1 MMEAYLLIHDL
12 GYVAANI
19 NGEVISTLIDRDIS
33 KLVQQMKLL
42 TEEKIPD
49 DLKQFCSNLVS
60 IGIRR
65 IYIENESFKRALA
78 STGIEVE
85 VNPKNTIFRIL
96 KKTIIN
102 EAIKIG
108 LVRNIEEYYNLIRCI
123 QIELVKIQLRET
135 AAKRD
140 LMIANAVKALDD
152 INKII
157 NLNINRIREWYS
169 IHFPELSDIVEDH
182 EVYLNIVSRKLSR
195 VNINRDDLVKIGVPT
210 KLVELIVS
218 SAKKSIGAEITDID
232 LEAVGKLAEKTL
244 DLIAYRNDLSNYI
257 DKTVGE
263 IAPNMKC
270 LVGGAITARLI
281 SIAGG
286 LEKLAES
293 PASRVQVLGAEKALF
308 RFLRSK
314 TKPPKHGVIF
324 GHPELRSAPRWQRGK
339 IARALASKL
348 AIAAR
353 IDYFGGEFIGEQLK
367 AELEERIKQIR
378 ETYTKPPKREEVK
391 KLKRKK

>member
-1 MMEAYLLIHDL
+1 MEAYLLIHNL

-19 NGEVISTLIDRDIS
+19 NGEVISTLISKDTS
-33 KLVQQMKLL
+33 KLVQQIKLL
-42 TEEKIPD
+42 TEGKIPN
-49 DLKQFCSNLVS
+49 DLKQFCSGLAS
-60 IGIRR
+60 IGVKR
-65 IYIENESFKRALA
+65 IYIENENFKRTLA

-85 VNPKNTIFRIL
+85 ADPKNIIFRKL
-96 KKTIIN
+96 KEVVIN
-102 EAIKIG
+102 EAIKTG
-108 LVRNIEEYYNLIRCI
+108 LVKSVEEYYDIIRCI
-123 QIELVKIQLRET
+123 QIELIKIQLRET

-140 LMIANAVKALDD
+140 LMVVNAVKALDD

-169 IHFPELSDIVEDH
+169 IHFPELNDVVEDH

-195 VNINRDDLVKIGVPT
+195 ANINRDILAKIGVPA
-210 KLVELIVS
+210 KLIEPIVS
-218 SAKKSIGAEITDID
+218 SAEKSIGAEITDID
-232 LEAVGKLAEKTL
+232 LEAVGELAEKTL
-244 DLIAYRNDLSNYI
+244 GLIAYRNELSNYI

-270 LVGGAITARLI
+270 LVGGTIAARLI

-314 TKPPKHGVIF
+314 SKPPKHGVIF
-324 GHPELRSAPRWQRGK
+324 GYPELRNAPRWQRGK

-353 IDYFGGEFIGEQLK
+353 VDYFGGEFIGEQLK
-367 AELEERIKQIR
+367 AELEERIKQIK
-378 ETYTKPPKREEVK
+378 ETYAKPPKKVEAK
-391 KLKRKK
+391 KRR

>member
-1 MMEAYLLIHDL
+1 MMEAYLLIHNL

-19 NGEVISTLIDRDIS
+19 NGEVISTLISKDTS
-33 KLVQQMKLL
+33 KLVQQIKLL
-42 TEEKIPD
+42 TEGKIPN
-49 DLKQFCSNLVS
+49 DLKQFCSGLAS
-60 IGIRR
+60 IGVKR
-65 IYIENESFKRALA
+65 IYIENENFKRTLA

-85 VNPKNTIFRIL
+85 ADPKNIIFRKL
-96 KKTIIN
+96 KEVVIN
-102 EAIKIG
+102 EAIKTG
-108 LVRNIEEYYNLIRCI
+108 LVKSVEEYYDIIRCI
-123 QIELVKIQLRET
+123 QIELIKIQLRET

-140 LMIANAVKALDD
+140 LMVVNAVKALDD

-169 IHFPELSDIVEDH
+169 IHFPELNDVVEDH

-195 VNINRDDLVKIGVPT
+195 ANINRDILAKIGVPA
-210 KLVELIVS
+210 KLIEPIVS
-218 SAKKSIGAEITDID
+218 SAEKSIGAEITDID
-232 LEAVGKLAEKTL
+232 LEAVGELAEKTL
-244 DLIAYRNDLSNYI
+244 GLIAYRNELSNYI

-270 LVGGAITARLI
+270 LVGGTIAARLI

-314 TKPPKHGVIF
+314 SKPPKHGVIF
-324 GHPELRSAPRWQRGK
+324 GYPELRNAPRWQRGK

-353 IDYFGGEFIGEQLK
+353 VDYFGGEFIGEQLK
-367 AELEERIKQIR
+367 AELEERIKQIK
-378 ETYTKPPKREEVK
+378 ETYAKPPKKVEAK
-391 KLKRKK
+391 KRR

>member
-1 MMEAYLLIHDL
+1 MMEAYLLIHNL

-19 NGEVISTLIDRDIS
+19 NGEVISTLISKDTS
-33 KLVQQMKLL
+33 KLVQQIKLL
-42 TEEKIPD
+42 TEGKIPN
-49 DLKQFCSNLVS
+49 DLKQFCSGLAS
-60 IGIRR
+60 IGVKR
-65 IYIENESFKRALA
+65 IYIENENFKRTLA

-85 VNPKNTIFRIL
+85 ADPKNIIFRKL
-96 KKTIIN
+96 KEVIIN
-102 EAIKIG
+102 EAIKTG
-108 LVRNIEEYYNLIRCI
+108 LVKSVEEYYDIIRCI
-123 QIELVKIQLRET
+123 QIELIKIQLRET

-140 LMIANAVKALDD
+140 LMVVNAVKALDD

-169 IHFPELSDIVEDH
+169 IHFPELNDVVEDH

-195 VNINRDDLVKIGVPT
+195 ANINRDILAKIGVPA
-210 KLVELIVS
+210 KLIEPIVS
-218 SAKKSIGAEITDID
+218 SAEKSIGAEITDID
-232 LEAVGKLAEKTL
+232 LEAVGELAEKTL
-244 DLIAYRNDLSNYI
+244 GLIAYRNELSNYI

-270 LVGGAITARLI
+270 LVGGTIAARLI

-314 TKPPKHGVIF
+314 SKPPKHGVIF
-324 GHPELRSAPRWQRGK
+324 GYPELRNAPRWQRGK

-353 IDYFGGEFIGEQLK
+353 VDYFGGEFIGEQLK
-367 AELEERIKQIR
+367 AELEERIKQIK
-378 ETYTKPPKREEVK
+378 ETYAKPPKKVEAK
-391 KLKRKK
+391 KRR